1 MKLVTTK
8 KMYLEDTI
16 FEISYEIIEKYSGL
30 NACAKVEL
38 EGVDLSDLKQEGN
51 ALVYVGLLD
60 INGKVDMDALKR
72 YKRVILVA
80 LGAKYQNLLKQI
92 FDLEYNKD
100 IEACNLY
107 DLEDCYIIGDNLS
120 TKTLEKETANEM

>member
-60 INGKVDMDALKR
+60 INGKVDMEALKR

-92 FDLEYNKD
+92 FDGEYD
-100 IEACNLY
+100 ENLGASNLF
-107 DLEDCYIIGDNLS
+107 DLEDCYIIGDNAS
-120 TKTLEKETANEM
+120 TKLIDKTDYEM

>member
-60 INGKVDMDALKR
+60 INGKVDMEALKR

-92 FDLEYNKD
+92 FNLEYNKD

-120 TKTLEKETANEM
+120 TKTLEKETADEM

>member
-8 KMYLEDTI
+8 KMYLEDTL
-16 FEISYEIIEKYSGL
+16 FEIAYETIEKYSGL

-38 EGVDLSDLKQEGN
+38 DEVDLSDLKQDGN
-51 ALVYVGLLD
+51 ALVYIGLLD
-60 INGKVDMDALKR
+60 INGNVDIEELKK

-100 IEACNLY
+100 ISACNLY
-107 DLEDCYIIGDNLS
+107 DLLDCYIIGDNLS
-120 TKTLEKETANEM
+120 TKTLDKETDEM

>member
-51 ALVYVGLLD
+51 ARVYVGL
-60 INGKVDMDALKR
+60 
-72 YKRVILVA
+72 
-80 LGAKYQNLLKQI
+80 
-92 FDLEYNKD
+92 
-100 IEACNLY
+100 
-107 DLEDCYIIGDNLS
+107 
-120 TKTLEKETANEM
+120 